1 MCRDMPITIEDFTAD
16 YGYSTGLINLEHLF
30 TLEQISKSNLREDGG
45 TLGLTFFDMLKALQE
60 CGVSPSDIHV
70 YVIGKFFTRT
80 IEDDI
85 EVSEYFEVEEIYGY
99 CLFYRYD
106 VDKAQIAH
114 ICIDPNYQ
122 RMGFGKMLLEKI
134 KGLYKLFDTSTCS
147 CYNVYSDRK
156 EVAEHI

>member
-106 VDKAQIAH
+106 ENKAQIAH

-134 KGLYKLFDTSTCS
+134 KGLYKKLDTSTYS
-147 CYNVYSDRK
+147 YYNMYSDGK
-156 EVAEHI
+156 KVTEHI

>member
-30 TLEQISKSNLREDGG
+30 TLEQISKSNLCEDGG
-45 TLGLTFFDMLKALQE
+45 TNNFTFFDMLKALK
-60 CGVSPSDIHV
+60 SRNIDPSDIHV

-80 IEDDI
+80 IEDDMGT
-85 EVSEYFEVEEIYGY
+85 SEYFEVEELYGY

-134 KGLYKLFDTSTCS
+134 KGLYKKLDTSTYS
-147 CYNVYSDRK
+147 YYNMYSDGK
-156 EVAEHI
+156 KVAEHI

>member
-1 MCRDMPITIEDFTAD
+1 MRRDTPITIEDFTAD

-45 TLGLTFFDMLKALQE
+45 TNNFTFFDMLKALQE

-70 YVIGKFFTRT
+70 YVIGKFFTRN
-80 IEDDI
+80 IEDDMGT
-85 EVSEYFEVEEIYGY
+85 SEYFEVEEIYGY

-106 VDKAQIAH
+106 GNKAQIAH

-134 KGLYKLFDTSTCS
+134 KGLYKKLDTSTCS
-147 CYNVYSDRK
+147 CYNVYSDGK
-156 EVAEHI
+156 EVTEHI

>member
-1 MCRDMPITIEDFTAD
+1 MRRDMPITIEDFTAD
-16 YGYSTGLINLEHLF
+16 YGYSTGLINFDHLF
-30 TLEQISKSNLREDGG
+30 ALEQISRKNLREYDG
-45 TLGLTFFDMLKALQE
+45 TLGFTFFDMLKALQIRNIN
-60 CGVSPSDIHV
+60 PSDIHV
-70 YVIGKFFTRT
+70 YVTGKFFTRN

-85 EVSEYFEVEEIYGY
+85 KLSEYFEVEEIYGY

-147 CYNVYSDRK
+147 CYNVYSDGK
-156 EVAEHI
+156 KVTEHI

>member
-1 MCRDMPITIEDFTAD
+1 MRRDTPITIEDFTAD

-30 TLEQISKSNLREDGG
+30 TLEQISKSNLCEYGG
-45 TLGLTFFDMLKALQE
+45 TLGFTFFDMLKAIQIRNID
-60 CGVSPSDIHV
+60 PSDIHI

-80 IEDDI
+80 IEDDMGT
-85 EVSEYFEVEEIYGY
+85 SEYFEVEEIYGY

-106 VDKAQIAH
+106 GNKAQIAH

-134 KGLYKLFDTSTCS
+134 KGLYKKLDTSTCS
-147 CYNVYSDRK
+147 CYNVYSDGK
-156 EVAEHI
+156 KVTEHI

>member
-1 MCRDMPITIEDFTAD
+1 MRRDTPITIEDFTAD

-30 TLEQISKSNLREDGG
+30 TLEQISKSNLCEDGG
-45 TLGLTFFDMLKALQE
+45 TNNFTFFDMLKALK
-60 CGVSPSDIHV
+60 SRNIDPSDIHV
-70 YVIGKFFTRT
+70 YVIGKFFTRN

-85 EVSEYFEVEEIYGY
+85 KLSEYFEVEEIYGY

-106 VDKAQIAH
+106 GNKAQIAH

-134 KGLYKLFDTSTCS
+134 KGLYKLFDISTCS
-147 CYNVYSDRK
+147 CYNVYSDGK
-156 EVAEHI
+156 KVTEHI